1 MTTVT
6 AAGPEPPMTDAAT
19 ERITCMLADDHPAV
33 LDSISRVLSNQGFDV
48 VAQARDG
55 EDAVKAIEEKKPQVS
70 IIDLRMPGMNGIA
83 VARRVTHWTSVILYT
98 GYSDRTLLVEALD
111 AGVRGFVLKEAP
123 LADLTRAID
132 TVAKGGVYVDPVLA
146 GVLASGEATQ
156 QLSMLTQREREVL
169 RLLADGLR
177 NEEIGQRLHI
187 AAETAR
193 AHIRNA
199 MRKLD
204 ADTRTHAVAMAL
216 RQSLIE

>member
-1 MTTVT
+1 MT
-6 AAGPEPPMTDAAT
+6 ATD
-19 ERITCMLADDHPAV
+19 RITCLLADDHPAV
-33 LDSISRVLSNQGFDV
+33 LDSISRVLASQGFDV

-55 EDAVKAIEEKKPQVS
+55 DDAVKEIEAHKPQVS
-70 IIDLRMPGMNGIA
+70 IVDLRMPGMSGIA
-83 VARRVTHWTSVILYT
+83 VARRASRHTAVILYT

-123 LADLTRAID
+123 LADLTRAIEI
-132 TVAKGGVYVDPVLA
+132 VATGGVYVD
-146 GVLASGEATQ
+146 
-156 QLSMLTQREREVL
+156 REVL
-169 RLLADGLR
+169 RLLADGMR
-177 NEEIGQRLHI
+177 NEEIGRRLHI

-216 RQSLIE
+216 RQQLIE

>member
-6 AAGPEPPMTDAAT
+6 AALDSRMTETDS
-19 ERITCMLADDHPAV
+19 ITCMLADDHPAV
-33 LDSISRVLSNQGFDV
+33 LDSISRVLASQGFDV

-55 EDAVKAIEEKKPQVS
+55 EDALKAIEEQKPQVS
-70 IIDLRMPGMNGIA
+70 IVDLRMPGMSGIA
-83 VARRVTHWTSVILYT
+83 VARRASKHTAVILYT

-123 LADLTRAID
+123 LADLGRAIEI
-132 TVAKGGVYVDPVLA
+132 VAKGGLYVDPVLA
-146 GVLASGEATQ
+146 GVLASGEATE

-169 RLLADGLR
+169 RLLADGMR
-177 NEEIGQRLHI
+177 NEEIGRRLHI

-216 RQSLIE
+216 RQQLIE

>member
-1 MTTVT
+1 M
-6 AAGPEPPMTDAAT
+6 
-19 ERITCMLADDHPAV
+19 
-33 LDSISRVLSNQGFDV
+33 S
-48 VAQARDG
+48 
-55 EDAVKAIEEKKPQVS
+55 
-70 IIDLRMPGMNGIA
+70 GIA
-83 VARRVTHWTSVILYT
+83 VARRAAQHTALILYT

-123 LADLTRAID
+123 LADVCRAIEI
-132 TVAKGGVYVDPVLA
+132 VAKGGVYVDPVLG

-156 QLSMLTQREREVL
+156 QLTMLTQREREVL

-177 NEEIGQRLHI
+177 NEEIGRELHI
-187 AAETAR
+187 AGETAR

-204 ADTRTHAVAMAL
+204 ADTRTHAVAVAL

>member
-1 MTTVT
+1 MTTV
-6 AAGPEPPMTDAAT
+6 AREDPVSPT
-19 ERITCMLADDHPAV
+19 EHAQITCVIADDHPAV
-33 LDSISRVLSNQGFDV
+33 LDSVSRVLVSQGINV
-48 VAQARDG
+48 VAQVRDG
-55 EDAVKAIEEKKPQVS
+55 EDAVRAIEEHKPQVAVV
-70 IIDLRMPGMNGIA
+70 DLRMPGMSGIA
-83 VARRVTHWTSVILYT
+83 VARRAAQHTALILYP

-123 LADLTRAID
+123 LADVSRAIE

-146 GVLASGEATQ
+146 GVLASGDATQ
-156 QLSMLTQREREVL
+156 QLTMLTQREREVL

-177 NEEIGQRLHI
+177 NEEIGRQLHI

>member
-1 MTTVT
+1 MTKVT
-6 AAGPEPPMTDAAT
+6 AALDSRMTET
-19 ERITCMLADDHPAV
+19 NSITCMLADDHPAV
-33 LDSISRVLSNQGFDV
+33 LDSISRVLASQGFDV

-55 EDAVKAIEEKKPQVS
+55 DDALKAIEEQKPQVS
-70 IIDLRMPGMNGIA
+70 IVDLRMPGMTGIA
-83 VARRVTHWTSVILYT
+83 VARRASKQTAVILYT

-123 LADLTRAID
+123 LADLARAIEI
-132 TVAKGGVYVDPVLA
+132 VAKGGVYVDPVLA
-146 GVLASGEATQ
+146 GVLASGEATE

-169 RLLADGLR
+169 RLLADGMR
-177 NEEIGQRLHI
+177 NEEIGRRLHI

-204 ADTRTHAVAMAL
+204 ADTRTEAVATAL
-216 RQSLIE
+216 RQQLIE